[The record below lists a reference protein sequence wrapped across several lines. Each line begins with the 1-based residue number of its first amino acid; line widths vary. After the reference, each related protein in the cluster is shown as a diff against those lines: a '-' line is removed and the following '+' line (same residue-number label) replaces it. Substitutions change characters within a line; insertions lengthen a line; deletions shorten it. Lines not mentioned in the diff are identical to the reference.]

1 MPGVPVLGWPDPSTC
16 AHRTGRCPWPQPQGT
31 RRRSCGCATSWW
43 HCWQRWRCLRRA
55 WSSPTRPWRSA
66 SPWVSHPLA
75 APGLRLRGLRAGAAG
90 GRWLSVAVGPGAA
103 GRLSCGPG
111 RLGGQ
116 HKARSARGLW
126 KCHAG
131 CGWTSITRSAAPSL
145 LTTRWACIPDT
156 PEPARRGHPVSFC
169 TLSPPVLPSPLPAT
183 PAVLQPADSQSRFQ
197 KAIPS
202 GLASLCP
209 PYTAPGRLSPQDSE
223 PKRAGHTVGPQ
234 QGVPRP
240 ASWRQQGLGTP

>member
-1 MPGVPVLGWPDPSTC
+1 MEVPQEGLEFAHTALALSITLGKPPSG
-16 AHRTGRCPWPQPQGT
+16 RTGAPSPGSEGGSS
-31 RRRSCGCATSWW
+31 RRKMAERGCG
-43 HCWQRWRCLRRA
+43 
-55 WSSPTRPWRSA
+55 
-66 SPWVSHPLA
+66 
-75 APGLRLRGLRAGAAG
+75 
-90 GRWLSVAVGPGAA
+90 
-103 GRLSCGPG
+103 SCGPG